1 MKLPWKWCT
10 PILLRLL
17 ALSQE
22 TIGASASAFSNLG
35 SVHLVGGFYVGVAS
49 SPSNVLAGSY
59 SQPRPHLSLDGTT
72 FVQLSSHELSLPIMP
87 LHLLGKKSW
96 NVYNADNIE
105 KVKRDEAIAQA
116 KEEAEEQRMQDIDA
130 ARRIAILRGET
141 PPPLEIKD
149 AEAHDESEREPRQ
162 RGHAR
167 DRKKRKRAGEDDT
180 DFEMRVAK
188 EQKMSAGGETQVVL
202 RKPTTEAP
210 LLDESGHLDLFPS
223 QRPKAPKED
232 DTKKAHAEKELAK
245 RKKEYADNYTVKFS
259 DAAGFKKGLEN
270 PWYSNGK
277 AGLAVNEPLEVP
289 SKDVWGNQDP
299 RRKEREEKRI
309 VSNDPLAAMKQG
321 AAKVRQVARER
332 KAWQEERDRE
342 MMEMERASK
351 HKRRGDPDDELDGFS
366 LDKPEERSKSRHRD
380 DRRSSHGES
389 RRRSHRDRSRDR
401 ERSRERRRHRHRH
414 RSSER
419 ERGRSD
425 RHRH

>member
-17 ALSQE
+17 ALSQK

-35 SVHLVGGFYVGVAS
+35 SVHLVGGFYVGLAS
-49 SPSNVLAGSY
+49 SPSTVLAGSF

-116 KEEAEEQRMQDIDA
+116 KEEAEEQRMQEADA

-141 PPPLEIKD
+141 PPPLAIAD
-149 AEAHDESEREPRQ
+149 AAHDESEREPRQ
-162 RGHAR
+162 RGPAR
-167 DRKKRKRAGEDDT
+167 EKRKRKRAGENDT

-188 EQKMSAGGETQVVL
+188 EQKISASEETQVVL

-210 LLDESGHLDLFPS
+210 ILDESGHIDLFPS
-223 QRPKAPKED
+223 ERPKASKD
-232 DTKKAHAEKELAK
+232 DTKKVQAEKELAK
-245 RKKEYADNYTVKFS
+245 RKKEYADNYTVRFS
-259 DAAGFKKGLEN
+259 DAAGFKKGLES
-270 PWYSNGK
+270 PWYSSGK
-277 AGLAVNEPLEVP
+277 AGLAVDEPLEVP
-289 SKDVWGNQDP
+289 SKDVWGNEDP
-299 RRKEREEKRI
+299 RRKEREATRI
-309 VSNDPLAAMKQG
+309 VSNDPLAAMRQG
-321 AAKVRQVARER
+321 AAKVRQVAKER
-332 KAWQEERDRE
+332 KQWQEERERE
-342 MMEMERASK
+342 VAEVEK
-351 HKRRGDPDDELDGFS
+351 VGGRRRRDEDDGLEGFS
-366 LDKPEERSKSRHRD
+366 LDRSEERSKSRHRD

-389 RRRSHRDRSRDR
+389 RRRSHRDRSR
-401 ERSRERRRHRHRH
+401 SPERRRHRHRH
-414 RSSER
+414 RSSD
-419 ERGRSD
+419 RGRDRFD